1 MLKRYYVLFAYNSLF
16 TNYLVVYFAKEN
28 ILDEI
33 MDSLKN
39 LRVLYVEDDNEVRE
53 NIATS
58 LEYFVKSVD
67 SASNGDEAYELYKKI
82 SPDIIITDID
92 MPGMNG
98 LELAA
103 RVRESDSFI
112 PIVVTTAYTTE
123 EFLLD
128 AVSLHLERYLVKPVT
143 LAKLKESLESCYHKL
158 EVLNRISMRFSTGN
172 SYNLTTH
179 IMEDENGELITLQNK
194 EKLLL
199 VLLIKNINEIT
210 YYADIEDEV
219 WEDEEL
225 NRGSLK
231 ALVLKLRKKLGK
243 DSIVNENELG
253 YRLRI

>member
-1 MLKRYYVLFAYNSLF
+1 
-16 TNYLVVYFAKEN
+16 
-28 ILDEI
+28 

-39 LRVLYVEDDNEVRE
+39 LTILYVEDDDEVRE
-53 NIATS
+53 NIAQS
-58 LEYFVKSVD
+58 LSYFVKDVL
-67 SASNGDEAYELYKKI
+67 SAGNGNDAFELYEKYP
-82 SPDIIITDID
+82 PDIIITDID

-103 RVRESDSFI
+103 RVREHDSFI
-112 PIVVTTAYTTE
+112 PIVVITAYATE

-143 LAKLKESLESCYHKL
+143 LAKLKESLESCYYKL
-158 EVLNRISMRFSTGN
+158 KELNRIALKFSTGYT
-172 SYNLTTH
+172 YNLTSN

-199 VLLIKNINEIT
+199 ELLLKNVDAVT
-210 YYADIEDEV
+210 YYSEIEDEI
-219 WEDEEL
+219 WKGEKL

-231 ALVLKLRKKLGK
+231 ALILKLRKKLGK

>member
-1 MLKRYYVLFAYNSLF
+1 
-16 TNYLVVYFAKEN
+16 
-28 ILDEI
+28 

-39 LRVLYVEDDNEVRE
+39 LTVLYVEDDNEVRE

-58 LEYFVKSVD
+58 LAYFVKSVD
-67 SASNGDEAYELYKKI
+67 SASNGDEAYELYEKI

-143 LAKLKESLESCYHKL
+143 LAKLKESLESCYKKL
-158 EVLNRISMRFSTGN
+158 QELNRIAIKFSTGYT
-172 SYNLTTH
+172 YNLTSN
-179 IMEDENGELITLQNK
+179 IMEDENGELIALQNK

-199 VLLIKNINEIT
+199 ELLIKNIHEIT
-210 YYADIEDEV
+210 YYGDIEDEV

-231 ALVLKLRKKLGK
+231 ALVVKLRKKLGK
-243 DSIVNENELG
+243 DSIINENELG
-253 YRLRI
+253 YRLRIWIEC